1 MMSSELPIGSKVLL
15 VSFNRK
21 TAKPINANLHE
32 NFLELIGSSGV
43 VIDNAPPKEINK
55 NRVLV
60 VFDVALNSM
69 GLPCHNEIEN
79 SLWIERSDLHVIV

>member
-1 MMSSELPIGSKVLL
+1 ML

-21 TAKPINANLHE
+21 TAKSINANRCE
-32 NFLELIGSSGV
+32 NFLDLVGSSGV

-60 VFDVALNSM
+60 VFDVALKSV
-69 GLPCHNEIEN
+69 GLPSHNEVEN
-79 SLWIERSDLHVIV
+79 SLWIERSDLRVIV